1 MRIVSVGGGPAG
13 LYLAILM
20 KKADPRHEVTVVER
34 NRPDDTFGFGV
45 VFSDA
50 TLGTFAAADRESHD
64 AIRARFAHW
73 DDIDIHYRGQV
84 ITSRGHGFAGMSRR
98 ALLDVLTARARDLGV
113 ELRFQT
119 EVGEE
124 ELRRLQRDYDLVV
137 GADGVNSL
145 ARRVLA
151 PEIAPH
157 VEPRPNRF
165 VWLGTTFPFGAFT
178 FYFKPSEAGLF
189 RVHAY
194 RYAGAAGASTE
205 AQSTFIVECTDETFQ
220 RTGLAEADE
229 DATIAYCERLFADE
243 LAGHKLLKNRSHWRQ
258 FPTVKC
264 DRWWR
269 GNVALVGDAVHTAHF
284 SIGSG
289 TKLAMEGAIALAGAL
304 NAHATV
310 AAALPAYEAAHRP
323 AVEALQRAAQV
334 SLSWFEET
342 ERYFGAL
349 HPLQF
354 AFSLLT
360 RSLRITHENL
370 KERDPELIARVDE
383 WFAREAEQQS
393 GVTIVAKTPPPPM
406 FTPFALRGLTLSN
419 RVGVSPM
426 CQYSAEDGMPSD
438 WHLVHLGSRA
448 LGGAAL
454 VMAEMTDVDRDG
466 RITPGCAGMYT
477 REHVAGWTRI
487 VEFVHR
493 FSTAKIGMQLA
504 HAGRKGATEVPW
516 QGGAALPAQAAWPIL
531 GPSAIAFRT
540 GDQVPREMTPSD
552 MATLRDEFVRSA
564 RWAVEAGFDL
574 VELHAAHGYLL
585 GSFLSPLSNRRGD
598 AYGGAVAGRLRFPL
612 EVVEAVRAVLP
623 DAMPL
628 SVRISASDWAPG
640 GITHADVVAVAKA
653 LHARGADIIDVSAG
667 GTVAEGRPTGGR
679 LYQTPFAERVR
690 LDAGVPT
697 MTVGNISSWS
707 DINSVLAA
715 GRADLC
721 LMARMHLY
729 DPYFT
734 RHAAYEQGVELPW
747 PPQYDLART
756 VTPHRNK

>member
-20 KKADPRHEVTVVER
+20 KKANPAHEVTVLER

-73 DDIDIHYRGQV
+73 DDIDIHYRGEV

-98 ALLDVLTARARDLGV
+98 QLLDLLTARARALGV
-113 ELRFQT
+113 ELRFSA
-119 EVGEE
+119 EIGEA
-124 ELRRLQRDYDLVV
+124 ELERLSQEYDLVV

-145 ARRVLA
+145 VRRVLA
-151 PEIAPH
+151 AEIAPH

-178 FYFKPSEAGLF
+178 FYFKQADAGLF

-194 RYAGAAGASTE
+194 RYAPD
-205 AQSTFIVECTDETFQ
+205 QSTFIVECTEETFA
-220 RTGLAEADE
+220 RTGLAETDE
-229 DATIAYCERLFADE
+229 DATIAYCERLFAAE

-258 FPTVKC
+258 FPTVRC
-264 DRWWR
+264 DRWHKN
-269 GNVALVGDAVHTAHF
+269 NVVLVGDAVHTAHF

-304 NAHATV
+304 VREPTIP
-310 AAALPAYEAAHRP
+310 AALAAYEAAHRP

-370 KERDPELIARVDE
+370 KERDPALIARVDE
-383 WFAREAEQQS
+383 WFARQAEKQA
-393 GVTIVAKTPPPPM
+393 GVTIIDKVVPPPM
-406 FTPFALRGLTLSN
+406 FTPFKLRGLTLSN

-426 CQYSAEDGMPSD
+426 CQYSADDGAPTD

-454 VMAEMTDVDRDG
+454 VIAEMTDVVREG
-466 RITPGCAGMYT
+466 RISPGCAGMYKP
-477 REHVAGWTRI
+477 EHVVAWRRI
-487 VEFVHR
+487 VDFVHQ
-493 FSTAKIGMQLA
+493 FSPAKIGMQLA
-504 HAGRKGATEVPW
+504 HAGRKAACEVPW
-516 QGGAALPAQAAWPIL
+516 RGGKPLPPDLAWPIIA
-531 GPSAIAFRT
+531 PSPLPFRP
-540 GDQVPREMTPSD
+540 GDQVPREMTAAD
-552 MATLRDEFVRSA
+552 LATVRDEFARAA

-574 VELHAAHGYLL
+574 VELHGAHGYLL
-585 GSFLSPLSNRRGD
+585 GSFLSPLTNRRGD
-598 AYGGAVAGRLRFPL
+598 RYGGDVEGRLRFPL
-612 EVVEAVRAVLP
+612 EIVEAVRSVLP
-623 DAMPL
+623 EAMPL
-628 SVRISASDWAPG
+628 SMRISAFDWAPG
-640 GITHADVVAVAKA
+640 GTTHADVVAIARA
-653 LHARGADIIDVSAG
+653 LHAHGVDIIDVSTG
-667 GTVAEGRPTGGR
+667 GTVAEGKPTGGR

-707 DINSVLAA
+707 DVNSVLAA

-721 LMARMHLY
+721 LLARMHLY
-729 DPYFT
+729 DPYWT
-734 RHAAYEQGVELPW
+734 RHAAYEQGFPLQW
-747 PPQYDLART
+747 PDPYLLAKTIVPRG
-756 VTPHRNK
+756 K

>member
-20 KKADPRHEVTVVER
+20 KQADARHEITVVER
-34 NRPDDTFGFGV
+34 NRHDDTFGFGV

-50 TLGTFAAADRESHD
+50 TLGTFAAADRPSHD
-64 AIRARFAHW
+64 LIRDQFAHW
-73 DDIDIHYRGQV
+73 DDIDIHYRGEV

-98 ALLDVLTARARDLGV
+98 ALLDILAGRARSLGV
-113 ELRFQT
+113 ELRFQS
-119 EVGEE
+119 EVSDADVA
-124 ELRRLQRDYDLVV
+124 RLSREYDLVV

-145 ARRVLA
+145 VRRVLT
-151 PEIAPH
+151 PEIAPR

-194 RYAGAAGASTE
+194 RYAPS
-205 AQSTFIVECTDETFQ
+205 QSTFIVECTEETFA
-220 RTGLAEADE
+220 RTGLGETDE

-258 FPTVKC
+258 FPTVRC
-264 DRWWR
+264 DRWHQ

-289 TKLAMEGAIALAGAL
+289 TKLAMEGAIALAEAL
-304 NAHATV
+304 KSNDTV
-310 AAALPAYEAAHRP
+310 PAALAAYEAAHRP
-323 AVEALQRAAQV
+323 GVEALQRAAQV

-370 KERDPELIARVDE
+370 KERDPALIARVDE
-383 WFAREAEQQS
+383 WFARQAAEQA
-393 GVTIVAKTPPPPM
+393 GVTIAMKTPPPPM
-406 FTPFALRGLTLSN
+406 FTPLRLRGLLLDN

-426 CQYSAEDGMPSD
+426 CQYSADDGMPSD

-454 VMAEMTDVDRDG
+454 VMAEMTDVTRDG
-466 RITPGCAGMYT
+466 RITPGCAGMYR
-477 REHVAGWTRI
+477 REHVDGWRRV

-493 FSTAKIGMQLA
+493 YATAKIGMQLA
-504 HAGRKGATEVPW
+504 HAGRKGATTLPW
-516 QGGAALPAQAAWPIL
+516 QGGRPLPPGDAWPIL
-531 GPSAIAFRT
+531 APSAIAFRT
-540 GDQVPREMTPSD
+540 GDQVPREMTAAD
-552 MATLRDEFVRSA
+552 MHEVRDEFVRAA

-598 AYGGAVAGRLRFPL
+598 AYGGDVAGRLKFPL
-612 EVVEAVRAVLP
+612 EVLEAVRAVLP

-640 GITHADVVAVAKA
+640 GISHADVVAIARA
-653 LHARGADIIDVSAG
+653 LHAHGCDIVDVSAG
-667 GTVAEGRPTGGR
+667 GTVAEGRPVGGR
-679 LYQTPFAERVR
+679 LYQTPFAEAVR

-734 RHAAYEQGVELPW
+734 RHAAYEQGVTIDW
-747 PPQYDLART
+747 PEQYDLART

>member
-1 MRIVSVGGGPAG
+1 
-13 LYLAILM
+13 
-20 KKADPRHEVTVVER
+20 
-34 NRPDDTFGFGV
+34 
-45 VFSDA
+45 
-50 TLGTFAAADRESHD
+50 
-64 AIRARFAHW
+64 
-73 DDIDIHYRGQV
+73 
-84 ITSRGHGFAGMSRR
+84 AGMSRR
-98 ALLDVLTARARDLGV
+98 ALLDVLTTRARALGV
-113 ELRFQT
+113 ELVF
-119 EVGEE
+119 
-124 ELRRLQRDYDLVV
+124 QRDLGEGDLGKLSREYDLVV

-145 ARRVLA
+145 VRRVLA
-151 PEIAPH
+151 PEIAPR

-194 RYAGAAGASTE
+194 RYAGGEGAQRE
-205 AQSTFIVECTDETFQ
+205 AQSTFIVECTEETFA
-220 RTGLAEADE
+220 RTGLAETDE

-258 FPTVKC
+258 FPTVRC

-289 TKLAMEGAIALAGAL
+289 TKLAMEGAIALAEAL
-304 NAHATV
+304 KSHATV
-310 AAALPAYEAAHRP
+310 AEALPAYEAAHRP

-370 KERDPELIARVDE
+370 KERDPALIARVDA
-383 WFAREAEQQS
+383 WFAGEAEKQA
-393 GVTIVAKTPPPPM
+393 GVAIVAKTPPPPM
-406 FTPFALRGLTLSN
+406 FTPFRLRGLVLAN

-426 CQYSAEDGMPSD
+426 CQYSADDGMPSD

-466 RITPGCAGMYT
+466 RITPGCAGLYT
-477 REHVAGWTRI
+477 PAHVAGWRRI

-493 FSTAKIGMQLA
+493 FSTAKIGLQLA
-504 HAGRKGATEVPW
+504 HAGRKGACDLPW
-516 QGGAALPAQAAWPIL
+516 RGGRALPEEVAWPIL
-531 GPSAIAFRT
+531 GPSPIAFRP
-540 GDQVPREMTPSD
+540 GDQVPREMTPAD
-552 MATLRDEFVRSA
+552 LATVRDAFARSA

-623 DAMPL
+623 EAMPL

-640 GITHADVVAVAKA
+640 GITHADVVAIAQA

-734 RHAAYEQGVELPW
+734 RHAAYEQEVELPW
-747 PPQYDLART
+747 PAQYDLART

>member
-20 KKADPRHEVTVVER
+20 KKADPKHEVTVLER

-50 TLGTFAAADRESHD
+50 TLGTFAAADGDSHD

-73 DDIDIHYRGQV
+73 DDIDIHYRGEV

-98 ALLDVLTARARDLGV
+98 ALLDLLTARARSLGV
-113 ELRFQT
+113 ELRFQQ
-119 EVGEE
+119 EIGDGDLE
-124 ELRRLQRDYDLVV
+124 RLSREYDLVV

-145 ARRVLA
+145 VRRALA
-151 PEIAPH
+151 AEIAPA
-157 VEPRPNRF
+157 VDARPNRF

-178 FYFKPSEAGLF
+178 FYFKQADARLF

-194 RYAGAAGASTE
+194 RYAPD
-205 AQSTFIVECTDETFQ
+205 QSTFIVECTEETFL
-220 RTGLAEADE
+220 RTGLGETDE

-258 FPTVKC
+258 FPTVRC
-264 DRWWR
+264 DRWYKD
-269 GNVALVGDAVHTAHF
+269 NVVLVGDAVHTAHF

-304 NAHATV
+304 QREPTIP
-310 AAALPAYEAAHRP
+310 AALAAYEAAHRP
-323 AVEALQRAAQV
+323 GVEALQRAAQV

-370 KERDPELIARVDE
+370 KDRDPQLIARVDE
-383 WFAREAEQQS
+383 WFAREAEKQA
-393 GVTIVAKTPPPPM
+393 GVTIINKVVPPPM
-406 FTPFALRGLTLSN
+406 FTPFRLRGLLLSN

-426 CQYSAEDGMPSD
+426 CQYSADDGMPTD

-454 VMAEMTDVDRDG
+454 VIAEMTDVMRDG
-466 RITPGCAGMYT
+466 RITEGCAGMYKP
-477 REHVAGWTRI
+477 EHVVAWRRI
-487 VEFVHR
+487 VDFVHQ
-493 FSTAKIGMQLA
+493 FSPAKIGMQLA
-504 HAGRKGATEVPW
+504 HAGRKAACELPW
-516 QGGAALPAQAAWPIL
+516 RGGKPLPADQAWPTMA
-531 GPSAIAFRT
+531 PSPLPFRA
-540 GDQVPREMTPSD
+540 GDQTPREMSAAD
-552 MATLRDEFVRSA
+552 RATVRDEFARAA
-564 RWAVEAGFDL
+564 RWALEAGFDL

-598 AYGGAVAGRLRFPL
+598 RYGGEVAARLRFPL
-612 EVVEAVRAVLP
+612 EVLEAVRAVWP
-623 DAMPL
+623 DDKPI
-628 SVRISASDWAPG
+628 SVRISATDWAKG
-640 GITHADVVAVAKA
+640 GTTHADVVAIARA
-653 LHARGADIIDVSAG
+653 LHAHGCDIVDVSAG
-667 GTVAEGRPTGGR
+667 GTVADGKPIGGR

-697 MTVGNISSWS
+697 MTVGNISSWA
-707 DINSVLAA
+707 DVNSVLAA

-721 LMARMHLY
+721 LLARMHLF
-729 DPYFT
+729 DPYWA
-734 RHAAYEQGVELPW
+734 RHAAYEQGFPLEW
-747 PPQYDLART
+747 PDPYLLAKT
-756 VTPHRNK
+756 IIPHGK

>member
-20 KKADPRHEVTVVER
+20 KQADARHEITVIER
-34 NRPDDTFGFGV
+34 NRSDDTFGFGV

-50 TLGTFAAADRESHD
+50 TMGTFAAADRPSHD
-64 AIRARFAHW
+64 AISASFAHW
-73 DDIDIHYRGQV
+73 DDIDIHYDGQV
-84 ITSRGHGFAGMSRR
+84 ITSRGHGFAGLSRR
-98 ALLDVLTARARDLGV
+98 ALLDILAERARALGV

-119 EVGEE
+119 EISDADLAGLSRE
-124 ELRRLQRDYDLVV
+124 YDLVV

-145 ARRVLA
+145 VRRVLA
-151 PEIAPH
+151 PEIAPR

-194 RYAGAAGASTE
+194 RYAE
-205 AQSTFIVECTDETFQ
+205 AQSTFIVECTDETF
-220 RTGLAEADE
+220 RRAGLSETDE
-229 DATIAYCERLFADE
+229 DATIAACEKLFAGE

-258 FPTVKC
+258 FPTVRC
-264 DRWWR
+264 DRWHR
-269 GNVALVGDAVHTAHF
+269 DNVVLVGDAVHTAHF

-289 TKLAMEGAIALAGAL
+289 TKLAMEGAIALAHAL
-304 NAHATV
+304 QQTTDSV
-310 AAALPAYEAAHRP
+310 PQALAAYEAAHRP

-334 SLSWFEET
+334 SLQWFEET
-342 ERYFGAL
+342 ERYYGRL

-383 WFAREAEQQS
+383 WFAREAGKQA
-393 GVTIVAKTPPPPM
+393 GVAIVSKTTPPPM
-406 FTPFALRGLTLSN
+406 FTPLRLRGLLLSN

-426 CQYSAEDGMPSD
+426 CQYSADDGMPSD

-454 VMAEMTDVDRDG
+454 VIAEMTDVVREG
-466 RITPGCAGMYT
+466 RITPGCAGIYR
-477 REHVAGWTRI
+477 REHVDGWRRI
-487 VEFVHR
+487 VEFVHTYA
-493 FSTAKIGMQLA
+493 TAKIGIQLA
-504 HAGRKGATEVPW
+504 HAGRKASCTLPW
-516 QGGAALPAQAAWPIL
+516 QGGKPLGPGEAWPIV
-531 GPSAIAFRT
+531 GPSPVPFRA
-540 GDQVPREMTPSD
+540 GDPTPRELTAAD
-552 MATLRDEFVRSA
+552 LHEIRDEFVRSA

-574 VELHAAHGYLL
+574 VELHGAHGYLL

-598 AYGGAVAGRLRFPL
+598 AYGGPVANRLRFPL
-612 EVVEAVRAVLP
+612 EIVEAVRAVLP
-623 DAMPL
+623 DDMPL

-640 GITHADVVAVAKA
+640 GTTPDDAVAIARA
-653 LHARGADIIDVSAG
+653 LHAHGADIIDVSAG
-667 GTVAEGRPTGGR
+667 GTVADGKPIGGR
-679 LYQTPFAERVR
+679 LYQTPFAEAVR

-697 MTVGNISSWS
+697 MTVGNISSWT

-734 RHAAYEQGVELPW
+734 RHAAYEQGHVLDW
-747 PPQYDLART
+747 PIQYDLART

>member
-20 KKADPRHEVTVVER
+20 KQADPGHEVTVLER
-34 NRPDDTFGFGV
+34 NRADDTFGFGV

-50 TLGTFAAADRESHD
+50 TLGTFAAADGPSHD

-98 ALLDVLTARARDLGV
+98 ALLDILTARARALGV
-113 ELRFQT
+113 ELRFSA
-119 EVGEE
+119 EIGDDDLAR
-124 ELRRLQRDYDLVV
+124 LRRDYDLVV

-145 ARRVLA
+145 VRRALGD
-151 PEIAPH
+151 EIVPH

-194 RYAGAAGASTE
+194 RYAPE
-205 AQSTFIVECTDETFQ
+205 QSTFIVECTEETFA
-220 RTGLAEADE
+220 RTGLGETDE
-229 DATIAYCERLFADE
+229 DATIAYCERLFAPE

-258 FPTVKC
+258 FPTVRC

-269 GNVALVGDAVHTAHF
+269 DNVVLAGDAVHTAHF

-289 TKLAMEGAIALAGAL
+289 TKLAMEGAIALA
-304 NAHATV
+304 
-310 AAALPAYEAAHRP
+310 AALDQEPTIPAALAAYEAAHRP
-323 AVEALQRAAQV
+323 GVEALQRAAQV
-334 SLSWFEET
+334 SLAWFEET
-342 ERYFGAL
+342 ERYYGKL
-349 HPLQF
+349 EPLQF

-360 RSLRITHENL
+360 RSLRITHQNL
-370 KERDPELIARVDE
+370 KERDPALIARVDD
-383 WFAREAEQQS
+383 WFARQAERQA
-393 GVTIVAKTPPPPM
+393 GVTIVSKVTPPPM
-406 FTPFALRGLTLSN
+406 FTPLKLRGLLLSN

-454 VMAEMTDVDRDG
+454 VMAEMTDIAGDA
-466 RITPGCAGMYT
+466 RITPGCAGMYAP
-477 REHVAGWTRI
+477 EHVTGWRRI

-493 FSTAKIGMQLA
+493 YSTAKVGMQLA
-504 HAGRKGATEVPW
+504 HAGRKGATELPW
-516 QGGAALPAQAAWPIL
+516 KGGGPLPPAAAWPIV
-531 GPSAIAFRT
+531 GPSPIAFRP
-540 GDQVPREMTPSD
+540 GDQVPRQMTPAD
-552 MATLRDEFVRSA
+552 MAAVRDEFVRSA

-598 AYGGAVAGRLRFPL
+598 AYGGPVEGRLRFVL

-623 DAMPL
+623 EAMPL
-628 SVRISASDWAPG
+628 SVRISASDWAAG
-640 GITHADVVAVAKA
+640 GTSHDDVVAIARA
-653 LHARGADIIDVSAG
+653 LSGHGVDIVDVSAG
-667 GTVAEGRPTGGR
+667 GTVADGRPVGGR

-697 MTVGNISSWS
+697 MTVGNISSWA

-721 LMARMHLY
+721 LLARMHLY

-734 RHAAYEQGVELPW
+734 RHAAYEQNVPLDW
-747 PPQYDLART
+747 PVQYELART
-756 VTPHRNK
+756 ITPHGSNK

>member
-20 KKADPRHEVTVVER
+20 KKANPAHEVTVLER

-64 AIRARFAHW
+64 AIAARFAHW
-73 DDIDIHYRGQV
+73 DDIDIHYRGEV

-98 ALLDVLTARARDLGV
+98 QLLDLLTARARALGV
-113 ELRFQT
+113 ELRFSA
-119 EVGEE
+119 EIGEA
-124 ELRRLQRDYDLVV
+124 ELERLSQEYDLVV

-145 ARRVLA
+145 VRRALA
-151 PEIAPH
+151 AEIAPH

-178 FYFKPSEAGLF
+178 FYFKQADAGLF

-194 RYAGAAGASTE
+194 RYAPD
-205 AQSTFIVECTDETFQ
+205 QSTFIVECTEETFA
-220 RTGLAEADE
+220 RTGLAETDE
-229 DATIAYCERLFADE
+229 DATIAYCERLFAAE
-243 LAGHKLLKNRSHWRQ
+243 LAGHRLLKNRSHWRQ
-258 FPTVKC
+258 FPTVRC
-264 DRWWR
+264 DRWHKN
-269 GNVALVGDAVHTAHF
+269 NVVLVGDAVHAAHF

-304 NAHATV
+304 VREPTIP
-310 AAALPAYEAAHRP
+310 AALAAYEAAHRP

-370 KERDPELIARVDE
+370 KERDPALIARVDE
-383 WFAREAEQQS
+383 WFARQAEKQA
-393 GVTIVAKTPPPPM
+393 GVTIIDKVVPPPM
-406 FTPFALRGLTLSN
+406 FTPFKLRGLTLSN

-426 CQYSAEDGMPSD
+426 CQYSADDGAPTD

-454 VMAEMTDVDRDG
+454 VIAEMTDVVREG
-466 RITPGCAGMYT
+466 RISPGCAGMYKP
-477 REHVAGWTRI
+477 EHVVAWRRI
-487 VEFVHR
+487 VDFVHQ
-493 FSTAKIGMQLA
+493 FSPAKIGMQLA
-504 HAGRKGATEVPW
+504 HAGRKAACEVPW
-516 QGGAALPAQAAWPIL
+516 RGGKPLPPDLAWPIIA
-531 GPSAIAFRT
+531 PSPLPFRP
-540 GDQVPREMTPSD
+540 GDQVPREMTAAD
-552 MATLRDEFVRSA
+552 LATVRDEFARAA

-574 VELHAAHGYLL
+574 VELHGAHGYLL
-585 GSFLSPLSNRRGD
+585 GSFLSPLTNHRGD
-598 AYGGAVAGRLRFPL
+598 RYGGDVAGRLRFPL
-612 EVVEAVRAVLP
+612 EIVEAVRSVLP
-623 DAMPL
+623 EAMPL
-628 SVRISASDWAPG
+628 SMRISAFDWAPG
-640 GITHADVVAVAKA
+640 GTTHADVVAIART
-653 LHARGADIIDVSAG
+653 LHAHGVDIIDVSTG
-667 GTVAEGRPTGGR
+667 GTVAEGKPTGGR

-707 DINSVLAA
+707 DVNSVLAA

-721 LMARMHLY
+721 LLARMHLF
-729 DPYFT
+729 DPYWT
-734 RHAAYEQGVELPW
+734 RHAAYEQGFPLQW
-747 PPQYDLART
+747 PDPYLLAKTIVPRG
-756 VTPHRNK
+756 K

>member
-20 KKADPRHEVTVVER
+20 KKADPKHEVTIVER

-50 TLGTFAAADRESHD
+50 TLGTFAAADGDSHD

-73 DDIDIHYRGQV
+73 DDIDIHYRGEV
-84 ITSRGHGFAGMSRR
+84 ITSTGHGFAGMSRR
-98 ALLDVLTARARDLGV
+98 ALLDILTERARGLGV
-113 ELRFQT
+113 ELRFQS
-119 EVGEE
+119 
-124 ELRRLQRDYDLVV
+124 ELGDADLARLQRDYDLVV

-145 ARRVLA
+145 VRRVLA
-151 PEIAPH
+151 SAIAPH

-178 FYFKPSEAGLF
+178 FYFKPSDAGLF

-194 RYAGAAGASTE
+194 RYAPQ
-205 AQSTFIVECTDETFQ
+205 QSTFIVECTEETFA
-220 RTGLAEADE
+220 RTGLAETDE
-229 DATIAYCERLFADE
+229 DATIAYCERLFAGE

-258 FPTVKC
+258 FPTVRC
-264 DRWWR
+264 DRWWH

-289 TKLAMEGAIALAGAL
+289 TKLAMEGAIALATAL
-304 NAHATV
+304 QTQRTIP
-310 AAALPAYEAAHRP
+310 AALGAYEAAHRP

-342 ERYFGAL
+342 ERYFGTL

-370 KERDPELIARVDE
+370 KERDPALIARVDE

-393 GVTIVAKTPPPPM
+393 GVTIISNTPPPPM
-406 FTPFALRGLTLSN
+406 FTPFKLRGLVLSN

-426 CQYSAEDGMPSD
+426 CQYSAADGMPSD

-454 VMAEMTDVDRDG
+454 VMAEMTDVMRDG
-466 RITPGCAGMYT
+466 RITPGCAGMYA
-477 REHVAGWTRI
+477 EAHVAGWRRI
-487 VEFVHR
+487 VEFVHQ

-504 HAGRKGATEVPW
+504 HAGRKGACTLPW
-516 QGGAALPAQAAWPIL
+516 QGGGGLPPDAAWPII
-531 GPSAIAFRT
+531 GPSAIAFRP
-540 GDQVPREMTPSD
+540 GDQVPREMSAAD
-552 MATLRDEFVRSA
+552 MAAVRDEFARSA
-564 RWAVEAGFDL
+564 RWAVDAGFDL

-598 AYGGAVAGRLRFPL
+598 TYGGAVAGRLRFVL

-623 DAMPL
+623 DTMPL
-628 SVRISASDWAPG
+628 SVRISATDWAPG
-640 GITHADVVAVAKA
+640 GTTHADVIAIARA
-653 LHARGADIIDVSAG
+653 LHAHGADIIDVSAG
-667 GTVAEGRPTGGR
+667 GTVADGRPVGGR

-734 RHAAYEQGVELPW
+734 RHAAYEQNVTLPW
-747 PPQYDLART
+747 PVQYDLART
-756 VTPHRNK
+756 VTPHRDK